1 MNKIKYCSNSFGNKN
16 DKKFKKSKKI
26 RRNCTI
32 LKYHVDKTFNIH
44 NGKNF
49 VLLTVNSNM
58 VGHRFG
64 EFCLTIKERI
74 TTKKE
79 NGKTLWD
86 LPV

>member
-49 VLLTVNSNM
+49 ILLTVNSNM

-64 EFCLTIKERI
+64 EFCLTRQSFSF
-74 TTKKE
+74 KK
-79 NGKTLWD
+79 KKSKK
-86 LPV
+86 